1 MSNTISVED
10 QKVLVARTAI
20 DKLISEGLIYSGM
33 KIGRDACRKTLG

>member
-20 DKLISEGLIYSGM
+20 DKLISEGNRLH
-33 KIGRDACRKTLG
+33 RDACRKTLG